1 MMVVTMFHTTEN
13 FITLQLTDNL
23 TSVGTFTAPIA
34 PRRVALCTSYH
45 GPCWGVTKSL
55 NNYYY
60 PIAMWRKSYFK
71 RPSTSSKGKKKQ
83 I

>member
-1 MMVVTMFHTTEN
+1 MVVTMFHTTEN
-13 FITLQLTDNL
+13 FITPQLTDNL

-60 PIAMWRKSYFK
+60 SIAMWGKSYFK
-71 RPSTSSKGKKKQ
+71 RPSTSSISFKKKF
-83 I
+83 